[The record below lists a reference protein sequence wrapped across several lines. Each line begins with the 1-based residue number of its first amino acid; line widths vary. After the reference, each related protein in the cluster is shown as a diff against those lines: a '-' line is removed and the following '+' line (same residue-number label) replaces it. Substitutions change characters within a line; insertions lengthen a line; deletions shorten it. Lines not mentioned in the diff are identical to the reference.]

1 MMVSDSNTAA
11 QDTLRDDILAIGR
24 DDFVS
29 LADVQGLLDDGGLA
43 ESAAECQ
50 KLVMDTVRSLLE
62 EGLVEVGVIPSPSSP
77 GFKTWPGTV
86 DEVMMRFAE
95 LFVRHY
101 DNRHEWAYKIWLNLT
116 PLGRQASTGDESADN
131 A

>member
-1 MMVSDSNTAA
+1 MTEPGSRA
-11 QDTLRDDILAIGR
+11 QETLRGDILAVGV

-29 LADVQGLLDDGGLA
+29 MADVQGLIDDGGLA

-50 KLVMDTVRSLLE
+50 RLVMDTVRSLLK

-86 DEVMMRFAE
+86 DEVMTRFADR
-95 LFVRHY
+95 FVERY

-116 PLGRQASTGDESADN
+116 AKGRQVSASNQSDDN
-131 A
+131 P